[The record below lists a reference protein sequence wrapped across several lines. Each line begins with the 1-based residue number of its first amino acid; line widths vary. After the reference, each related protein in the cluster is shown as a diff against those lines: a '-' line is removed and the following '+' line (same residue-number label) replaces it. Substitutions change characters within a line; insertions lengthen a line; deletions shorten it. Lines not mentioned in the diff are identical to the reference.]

1 MDGTGSSVFAPDLLE
16 GRVCVVSGAG
26 TGLGKATAL
35 ELAALGARVVGCG
48 RRGEPLEEMVSEVS
62 EAGGAAEARRL
73 DIRDEQAVDAFFDAV
88 VDRHGHVDVLINNA
102 GGQFLSPAEAISPK
116 GFRTV
121 IELNVTGTWLM
132 THAAARKA
140 FIPQRSGCILNV
152 TLSPHNGMPGM
163 VHSGAARAA
172 VENMTRTLS
181 IEWSRYGIRTCSVAA
196 GQFATEV
203 LQTKYP
209 KEITEGIAETI
220 PLGRLGRPEEMAW
233 MLAYLASPA
242 AEFFSGSVI
251 TIDGARDNWFGP
263 WPPGSWGAGGEDLPA
278 EERREKP
285 SG

>member
-140 FIPQRSGCILNV
+140 LSRS
-152 TLSPHNGMPGM
+152 
-163 VHSGAARAA
+163 A
-172 VENMTRTLS
+172 
-181 IEWSRYGIRTCSVAA
+181 
-196 GQFATEV
+196 
-203 LQTKYP
+203 
-209 KEITEGIAETI
+209 
-220 PLGRLGRPEEMAW
+220 
-233 MLAYLASPA
+233 PA
-242 AEFFSGSVI
+242 ASSTSRSRPTTGC
-251 TIDGARDNWFGP
+251 
-263 WPPGSWGAGGEDLPA
+263 PGWSTPG
-278 EERREKP
+278 RRAP
-285 SG
+285 RSRT